1 MDDYAAI
8 TEKCREFLKEP
19 EGRTIWDWAMEC
31 MDLPGLAMHCPQH
44 HYLFPAVLLTACA
57 KKERKSEEEL
67 LPMLE
72 EAKKRAKKVL
82 GGFCGYYGN
91 CGAAVGVGIFLSI
104 YTNTTPL
111 SEENWQWVNEA
122 TGRSLIRIASVEGPR
137 CCKRN
142 GFLAFEEAVEVI
154 RERLSVHLEMPSEVK
169 CHYFLQNKECKH
181 GKCPYFKG
189 KKYK

>member
-57 KKERKSEEEL
+57 KKEQKSEEEL

-72 EAKKRAKKVL
+72 EAKKTGEEGAGRFLRILWKL
-82 GGFCGYYGN
+82 RGSSGRGN
-91 CGAAVGVGIFLSI
+91 FPKHLYQYHAAVRGELAVG
-104 YTNTTPL
+104 
-111 SEENWQWVNEA
+111 E
-122 TGRSLIRIASVEGPR
+122 
-137 CCKRN
+137 
-142 GFLAFEEAVEVI
+142 
-154 RERLSVHLEMPSEVK
+154 
-169 CHYFLQNKECKH
+169 
-181 GKCPYFKG
+181 
-189 KKYK
+189 